1 MNVASISLKIVSDS
15 IDPWKSVEHF
25 CHQMIVW
32 KIFFL
37 NGKRIYL
44 FGGYCST
51 AQETTN
57 GGAGNLKER
66 PIDIF
71 SLNTRKFIYVTI
83 LTVQNNR
90 RFILDP
96 YCCDQ
101 IDVACLFGE

>member
-1 MNVASISLKIVSDS
+1 MNIRKN
-15 IDPWKSVEHF
+15 P
-25 CHQMIVW
+25 
-32 KIFFL
+32 FL

-71 SLNTRKFIYVTI
+71 SLNTRKFGIHGTI
-83 LTVQNNR
+83 LRVQNYR
-90 RFILDP
+90 GVILDS

-101 IDVACLFGE
+101 IDVVCLFDE